1 MGGRRKGREL
11 ALQMLFQWDLSKESF
26 HNVCRTFWTLHSESE
41 EDVRAFADRLVE
53 GAVDHSESI
62 DVLLARHAEH
72 WRVSRMPAVDRNIL
86 RVATYELLYESQTP
100 SVVVINEALEIA
112 RKFSTSESIQFI
124 NGILDSIRK
133 ENEPAK
139 SANSPEMPANTDIP
153 ED

>member
-11 ALQMLFQWDLSKESF
+11 ALQMLFQWDLTKDSF
-26 HNVCRTFWTLHSESE
+26 HNVRRTFWTLHSESE

-53 GAVDHSESI
+53 GTVENIESI

-72 WRVSRMPAVDRNIL
+72 WRVSRMAAVDRNIL
-86 RVATYELLYESQTP
+86 RVGCYELLHETQTP
-100 SVVVINEALEIA
+100 AAVVINEALEIA

-133 ENEPAK
+133 EYEQAK
-139 SANSPEMPANTDIP
+139 
-153 ED
+153 